1 MGQFDV
7 LGGRRGQLPS
17 PTGNAGIYELRTYVR
32 RCTYFGELLG
42 EGDNK
47 GESGSFLTP
56 TEEIWK
62 ILFKFQYMV
71 SLFFLSG

>member
-7 LGGRRGQLPS
+7 LGGRGQLPG
-17 PTGNAGIYELRTYVR
+17 PTGNAAGIYELRTYVR
-32 RCTYFGELLG
+32 RCTYFGELG